1 MKTIIFA
8 NSYTHMVLIGR
19 IEIVI
24 NKYNP
29 NLINIFHGPER
40 GYVALKDAGTLK
52 VRNYYDTYHR
62 TQCSCTDL
70 RLVSR
75 PRTGRH

>member
-1 MKTIIFA
+1 MKTIIFTIG
-8 NSYTHMVLIGR
+8 YTHMVLIGR

-24 NKYNP
+24 NQYDP

-52 VRNYYDTYHR
+52 VTHYDTYHR
-62 TQCSCTDL
+62 TQCSCTDI

-75 PRTGRH
+75 PGTGRH